1 MHVGTN
7 MMDIID
13 IVNPAAIKR
22 VYSDRNRGTKYRF
35 PITKQVDPSGLIGG
49 LWPVDCYTYSIATG
63 PKKHNKQKVL
73 LPLGASNPSLGP
85 INGFTFLNNGLI
97 GTYNNGLLIK
107 QLQNKADTP
116 IQKRLA
122 NSSEP
127 LRGKLTR
134 YNATLYTINRREC
147 EVSALDISDLNSPK
161 LLWKNQLKGHP
172 GYAVEYRDMV
182 IVPAGYGGLQLFNK
196 QNGAPIF

>member
-1 MHVGTN
+1 

-13 IVNPAAIKR
+13 IANPAAIMR
-22 VYSDRNRGTKYRF
+22 VYSDRNQGTMYRF
-35 PITKQVDPSGLIGG
+35 PITKQVDPAGLIGG
-49 LWPVDCYTYSIATG
+49 LWLVDCYTYTIATL
-63 PKKHNKQKVL
+63 PEKPNKQKEL

-107 QLQNKADTP
+107 QNNADTL
-116 IQKRLA
+116 ILKRLA

-134 YNATLYTINRREC
+134 YNATLYATNRREG
-147 EVSALDISDLNSPK
+147 EISAIDISDLNSPK
-161 LLWKNQLKGHP
+161 LLWKKQITGHP
-172 GYAVEYRDMV
+172 GYAIEYRDMV

-196 QNGAPIF
+196 FNGAPIF